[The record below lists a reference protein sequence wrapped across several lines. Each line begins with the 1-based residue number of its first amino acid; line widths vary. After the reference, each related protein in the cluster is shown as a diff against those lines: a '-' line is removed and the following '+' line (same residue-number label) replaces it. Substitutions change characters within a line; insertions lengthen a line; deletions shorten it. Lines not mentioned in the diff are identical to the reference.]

1 MKSVRNS
8 LLVFSSVVLF
18 SGCYTELA
26 TVERTDRNY
35 AYDSDTTYEEGS
47 AAINNYYLNDDYRR
61 SRLRVSFH
69 YYYPENT
76 SWIGGYYNSYFNDPY
91 WGMRPWSWAYDPW
104 YGYYPSY
111 YPTWGCPPYYDPW
124 HPYYP
129 SVAYYPGYYTSP
141 VYVNIQ
147 PAIPSRIRTE
157 GSSRDGNNTEIR
169 NRPIPSPSS
178 ETQVTTVRTEGRDN
192 TEAVPVSTPVRKRGN
207 DVSWWDRRDNEQ
219 AKEARPVDQ
228 TRVGRAASAPEKQ
241 NRGNE
246 EAIPI
251 DRSRETRRPT
261 YTPSPKPSSPND
273 ESRPVERPRETRRQT
288 PTYTPSPKS
297 SAPSDEAK
305 PVERPRESRRES
317 YNPPPQQ
324 SAPAPSRSGGNNGSA
339 TSSGGRK
346 RD

>member
-8 LLVFSSVVLF
+8 LLVFSSVILF

-26 TVERTDRNY
+26 TVERTDRDY
-35 AYDSDTTYEEGS
+35 ANNSDTTYEEGS
-47 AAINNYYLNDDYRR
+47 TAINNHYYLDDDYRR

-91 WGMRPWSWAYDPW
+91 WGMRPWSWTYDPW

-129 SVAYYPGYYTSP
+129 SVAYYPGYYPSP
-141 VYVNIQ
+141 VYVNNQ
-147 PAIPSRIRTE
+147 PKSPPRIRTS
-157 GSSRDGNNTEIR
+157 GSTRDGNSTDIR
-169 NRPIPSPSS
+169 SRPITTLPA
-178 ETQVTTVRTEGRDN
+178 ETQTKTVRTEGRDN
-192 TEAVPVSTPVRKRGN
+192 KEAIPVPAPVRKRGN

-219 AKEARPVDQ
+219 TKEARPVDQ
-228 TRVGRAASAPEKQ
+228 PRVARSPNAPEKQ
-241 NRGNE
+241 RSE
-246 EAIPI
+246 EAIPV
-251 DRSRETRRPT
+251 DRPRETRRPT
-261 YTPSPKPSSPND
+261 YTPSPKPSTPND
-273 ESRPVERPRETRRQT
+273 ESRPVERPRETRK
-288 PTYTPSPKS
+288 PTYTPSPK
-297 SAPSDEAK
+297 PSVPSNEAK

-317 YNPPPQQ
+317 YNPPQQ
-324 SAPAPSRSGGNNGSA
+324 STPSSSAPSRGGGSNGSS